1 MDFPLKKGDF
11 QGMRAEQRNE
21 FQRVLRRKQV
31 ELERQLR
38 VRREALDADPR
49 GDTIDQARN
58 MVERELVVRDLDMA
72 SGVLERVRH
81 ALREIDEGTYGQCRR
96 CEESIAVKRLRA
108 LPWSRFCVRC
118 QEAMEEGLELLAS

>member
-1 MDFPLKKGDF
+1 MK
-11 QGMRAEQRNE
+11 AEQRDE
-21 FQRVLRRKQV
+21 FRRALRRKQM

-38 VRREALDADPR
+38 AGREALDADPR

-58 MVERELVVRDLDMA
+58 IADRDLVVTDLNMA

-96 CEESIAVKRLRA
+96 CEEAIAVKRLRA

>member
-1 MDFPLKKGDF
+1 
-11 QGMRAEQRNE
+11 MREEQRNE
-21 FQRVLRRKQV
+21 FQRALRRKQV